1 MNQHE
6 QVERVSKAL
15 DNFRIEIPSWGF
27 ANTGT
32 RFGKFIQ
39 VAAATSIEEKFADAA
54 QINAL
59 TGVTPTMALHVE
71 WDLPQGVASV
81 PTIRSLEKKYRVRAG
96 SINPNLF
103 QAQEYKFGSI
113 CNPDPEVRQKALSH
127 MLDCVEIAR
136 QLGVGGYLP
145 VGFRRLEL
153 SGNAKHAAAHR
164 LDGGDF

>member
-15 DNFRIEIPSWGF
+15 DIFRIEIPSWGF

-54 QINAL
+54 QINSL
-59 TGVTPTMALHVE
+59 TGVTPTMALHVA
-71 WDLPQGVASV
+71 WDLPEGVASV
-81 PTIRSLEKKYRVRAG
+81 STIQALEKKYLIRAG

-103 QAQEYKFGSI
+103 QSQEYKFGSI
-113 CNPDPEVRQKALSH
+113 C
-127 MLDCVEIAR
+127 
-136 QLGVGGYLP
+136 
-145 VGFRRLEL
+145 
-153 SGNAKHAAAHR
+153 
-164 LDGGDF
+164 